1 MAFFNWIFKNRIRN
15 LPAPALILALVVIMG
30 TLLTGCRKSEVLYLE
45 QISTEQEEHDRSC
58 VETQAH
64 PMLSGAGETE
74 VGVSGAGETG
84 AGEAGAGAP
93 AVREAGTHAED
104 AQPENQRT
112 DGASTASVTESEQQI
127 AVFVCGAVK
136 RPGVYKLP
144 AWARGDDAVQAAGGF
159 REDADTQWCNL
170 ASHLSDGQ
178 KLRIYTLEQT
188 AQMLSEGMAE
198 EGLFSAGTAA
208 AGDEAAAAGGPGAGT
223 AEGTDAQGRINL
235 NTATKEQLM
244 TLPGIGEARAAAILS
259 WRSEHGAFTDPEQI
273 KQISGFK
280 DAIYNNI
287 KDLVSTG

>member
-1 MAFFNWIFKNRIRN
+1 MAFFNWIIKNRIRN

-45 QISTEQEEHDRSC
+45 QISTEQERHDHSY

-64 PMLSGAGETE
+64 PMLSGAEETG
-74 VGVSGAGETG
+74 VGVSGAGEAGDG
-84 AGEAGAGAP
+84 ASP
-93 AVREAGTHAED
+93 VREAGPHAED

-112 DGASTASVTESEQQI
+112 DGALMAPVTESEQQI

-198 EGLFSAGTAA
+198 EGLFSADTAA